1 MKKLRCGV
9 WRACRFQFVSASF
22 SNFPLFVRT
31 FTPAFVSLDA
41 ATVISR
47 MLPGTDARWL
57 FMPVYTCDFSCDF
70 DQTAYKTCHSL
81 PHTTGFD
88 VISRMLP
95 GTHAKTGIQMWANSS
110 FQHFHSQVQQVHFS
124 ITIWKKYLS
133 EVMRISSTIIFHLS
147 KLWKAKFF
155 ILCEVIFV
163 VRLQEKIEIE
173 ILGNANCDA
182 IRNGISQEKH
192 TKQVQQTQ
200 WQLLC
205 AIFYP
210 ICPS

>member
-1 MKKLRCGV
+1 
-9 WRACRFQFVSASF
+9 
-22 SNFPLFVRT
+22 
-31 FTPAFVSLDA
+31 
-41 ATVISR
+41 
-47 MLPGTDARWL
+47 
-57 FMPVYTCDFSCDF
+57 MPVGSSLYRRLFQISLCSSGLLHQRLSHSMPPRWFHGCYLEPTQGDCLGPFTHAIF
-70 DQTAYKTCHSL
+70 HAILIRLRTKPATAY
-81 PHTTGFD
+81 PAPRVFD

-95 GTHAKTGIQMWANSS
+95 GTHAKTGIQIWANSS

-133 EVMRISSTIIFHLS
+133 EVMRISRTIIFHLS

-163 VRLQEKIEIE
+163 VRLQEKIE